1 MNASDSR
8 PDAAASI
15 AEVPIDVSET
25 PANVGSDWCRA
36 PPLALLYFFGKRLTN
51 LLASWSL
58 IAALFA
64 AALVFFQIGPLM
76 VVIGAFGWL
85 LMYAVSSFVEY
96 WHFRFRIDGD
106 CLRLRQGVLKRT
118 ELNVQFARVQ
128 GIAVEQSLVFR
139 LLGLVT
145 VGLDTAGTSRE
156 EARFPAVT
164 PAFAEALR
172 ARVDRGGGS
181 VASASDVAD
190 PVPPAASAEPAEQD
204 PRDAAT
210 ASDERLLVRLDSAE
224 VARVGLV
231 DWSALAG
238 LVAFAML
245 WRVINFED
253 RLDRLPEWL
262 ERVVER
268 LIAEVARLDLL
279 VAVLAVAALLF
290 AGVVVLLGI
299 TVVAAFLRFHDFTLA
314 VRRNGDA
321 FHTRRGLFTRKETV
335 VERGKLQQIVLLQG
349 PLLRLLGRLRL
360 RIPAAGGLSVD
371 ADSPVAPESSVRVPL
386 ARPNDIGPIV
396 ESVFAE
402 EGADLDMSFRPGVF
416 RRLSPV
422 YIRAR
427 AIAFGVVPALA
438 VAGLLYPFFGAAALW
453 CLAWAPLATL
463 GAWQLWRRRG
473 YVYNDH
479 VLAYRS
485 GVLGSR
491 VCAVLFRKVQS
502 VSIGQSPLQR
512 RAGLASLDV
521 GIATGGFTL
530 AYVDQATV
538 RRLRDYMLYKVES
551 STRPWY

>member
-1 MNASDSR
+1 MNAPDSR
-8 PDAAASI
+8 SDAAASI
-15 AEVPIDVSET
+15 AEAPIDVSET
-25 PANVGSDWCRA
+25 LASIGSDWCRA
-36 PPLALLYFFGKRLTN
+36 PPLALLYFFGKN
-51 LLASWSL
+51 LLASGSH
-58 IAALFA
+58 IVAFA
-64 AALVFFQIGPLM
+64 GAVLVFFQIGSLM
-76 VVIGAFGWL
+76 VVVGAFCWL
-85 LMYAVSSFVEY
+85 LVYAIRSFLEY
-96 WHFRFRIDGD
+96 WYFRFRIDDD
-106 CLRLRQGVLKRT
+106 CLRLRQGVLRRT

-145 VGLDTAGTSRE
+145 VGLDTAGTSQE

-190 PVPPAASAEPAEQD
+190 PTPPAASAEPAEQD
-204 PRDAAT
+204 PRDADAT
-210 ASDERLLVRLDSAE
+210 SDERLLVRLDSAE

-231 DWSALAG
+231 DWSALAA
-238 LVAFAML
+238 LVAFAMA
-245 WRVINFED
+245 WRVSNFE
-253 RLDRLPEWL
+253 DRLPEWL

-268 LIAEVARLDLL
+268 LAVEVARLDLL

-290 AGVVVLLGI
+290 AGVAVLLGI
-299 TVVAAFLRFHDFTLA
+299 TIATAFLRFHDFTLA

-321 FHTRRGLFTRKETV
+321 FHTRRGLFTRKEAV
-335 VERGKLQQIVLLQG
+335 VERGKLQQIVLSQG

-360 RIPAAGGLSVD
+360 RIPAAGGLLVD
-371 ADSPVAPESSVRVPL
+371 ADTPVAPESSVRVPL
-386 ARPNDIGPIV
+386 ARPKDIGPIV

-402 EGADLDMSFRPGVF
+402 EGADLDMSFRSGAF

-427 AIAFGVVPALA
+427 AVAGGVVPALA
-438 VAGLLYPFFGAAALW
+438 VAGLLYPFFGAVALW

-530 AYVDQATV
+530 AYVDQATA

>member
-1 MNASDSR
+1 MNAPDSR

-15 AEVPIDVSET
+15 AETPIDVSET
-25 PANVGSDWCRA
+25 LASIGSDWCRA
-36 PPLALLYFFGKRLTN
+36 PPLALLYFFGKN
-51 LLASWSL
+51 LLASGSH
-58 IAALFA
+58 IVAFA
-64 AALVFFQIGPLM
+64 GAVLVFFQIGPLM
-76 VVIGAFGWL
+76 VVVGAFCWL
-85 LMYAVSSFVEY
+85 LMYAIRSFLEY
-96 WHFRFRIDGD
+96 WYFRFRIDDD
-106 CLRLRQGVLKRT
+106 CLRLRQGVLRRT

-145 VGLDTAGTSRE
+145 VGLDTAGTSQE

-190 PVPPAASAEPAEQD
+190 PAPPAASAEPAEQD
-204 PRDAAT
+204 PRDADAT
-210 ASDERLLVRLDSAE
+210 SDERLLVRLDSAE

-231 DWSALAG
+231 DWSALAA
-238 LVAFAML
+238 LVAFAMV
-245 WRVINFED
+245 WRVSNFE
-253 RLDRLPEWL
+253 DRLPEWL

-268 LIAEVARLDLL
+268 LVAELARLDLF
-279 VAVLAVAALLF
+279 VVVLAVAALPF
-290 AGVVVLLGI
+290 AGVAVLLGI
-299 TVVAAFLRFHDFTLA
+299 TVTAAFLRFHDFTLA

-360 RIPAAGGLSVD
+360 RIPAAGGLLVD
-371 ADSPVAPESSVRVPL
+371 AADTPMAPESSVRVPL

-402 EGADLDMSFRPGVF
+402 EGADLDMSFQTGAF

-438 VAGLLYPFFGAAALW
+438 VSGLLYPFFGAAALW

-512 RAGLASLDV
+512 RVGLASLDV